1 MSRDEHPSRWSRRL
15 LLVGLA
21 ALGFAIA
28 STLALYQW
36 GVLATVWEPFFGS
49 GSRNILHS
57 EFARRL
63 PIPDAALGAIA
74 YLVDGVAGLLGGPER
89 YRTQPA
95 FVVVM
100 ALAVI
105 PMGLASLGL
114 IALQAFVFREFCTL
128 CLASAAISLCLVPL
142 AWPEIHATW
151 RCWRRRRVDKREI

>member
-1 MSRDEHPSRWSRRL
+1 MSRDDEPSRWSRRL

-21 ALGFAIA
+21 AFGFAIA

-36 GVLATVWEPFFGS
+36 GVLETVWGPFFGS
-49 GSRNILHS
+49 GSQDILHS

-74 YLVDGVAGLLGGPER
+74 YLVEGVAGLLGGPKR
-89 YRTQPA
+89 YRKQPA
-95 FVVVM
+95 LVFLM
-100 ALAVI
+100 ALAVL

-114 IALQAFVFREFCTL
+114 ILLQAFVFRQFCTL
-128 CLASAAISLCLVPL
+128 CLASAILSIGLVPL

-151 RCWRRRRVDKREI
+151 RCWRTRHVDKRAI